1 MYDYL
6 DDDGKLYQKYL
17 NKRVNAKKENIDFDL
32 SFEEYKT
39 LMVQGGYKSS
49 DLGFTGKNIVLA
61 RYEDKGGYTIDNC
74 RFITHLENMRERK
87 TSDKVREASSYNITK
102 YNKSRKGKK
111 FTKEQLEK
119 YHNSEYYKKRQEQKK
134 NKPRNNKEH
143 NKNNS
148 QYGTFWITNNIN
160 NKKWRPEFG
169 ELPDG
174 YYKGRV
180 V

>member
-6 DDDGKLYQKYL
+6 DDDGKLYQKYI
-17 NKRVNAKKENIDFDL
+17 NKRVNAKKENIEFNL
-32 SFEEYKT
+32 SFEEYKI

-74 RFITHLENMRERK
+74 RFITHLENIKERK
-87 TSDKVREASSYNITK
+87 ITDKARASSSYNMTK

-134 NKPRNNKEH
+134 NNSRNNKES

>member
-1 MYDYL
+1 MYEYL

-17 NKRVNAKKENIDFDL
+17 NKGINAKKENIDFDL

-74 RFITHLENMRERK
+74 RFITHLENIKERK
-87 TSDKVREASSYNITK
+87 ITDKARASSSYNMTK

-134 NKPRNNKEH
+134 NNSRNNKES

-148 QYGTFWITNNIN
+148 
-160 NKKWRPEFG
+160 
-169 ELPDG
+169 
-174 YYKGRV
+174 
-180 V
+180 